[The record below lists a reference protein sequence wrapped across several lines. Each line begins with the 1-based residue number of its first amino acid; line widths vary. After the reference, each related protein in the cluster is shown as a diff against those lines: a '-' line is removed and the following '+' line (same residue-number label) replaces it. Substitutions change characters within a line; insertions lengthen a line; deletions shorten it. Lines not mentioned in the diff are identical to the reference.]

1 MTGNTIHNDNV
12 KSIYGTSS
20 DGLEIF
26 HDGGHSYIT
35 DTGTGSLFIQA
46 DASLNFKSNSQNE
59 NWITAT
65 SNGKV
70 DLWYNGSRKFETTN
84 TGVAVTGNAAL
95 STGFSI
101 PDNQYGKFGIGDDI
115 IIGHDSTNSIIRSS
129 TGDLFIDQAAVTK
142 SMIFRVSN
150 ANALDTTA
158 LTINREGDLTTGA
171 DVTIAGNL
179 TVNGTTTT
187 INTQTLAV
195 EDPLIELSKDNS
207 ANSVDIGFYG
217 KYNDGTARYLG
228 LFSDA
233 SDSNKFRL
241 FKGTTVQ
248 PTTTVNIAGS
258 GYVAADLQVA
268 GLEATT
274 ITTSGTVSVGN
285 TLYVT
290 EYIQHLGNTSNNIRF
305 TTDAIAISAN
315 ATFAGNVILGDSSQI
330 QLGTGNDAQIDH
342 TGSHLFI
349 DNSVGN
355 TYLRNTSTGSILLRN
370 STGGDIQF
378 DNEFAGNIL
387 FNTSNVTRLTIDS
400 SGNSTFAGDVSL
412 ANLKSIY
419 FGTSSALRIYTDS
432 AVAYLRGNDIRLTN
446 ALNQSIFRVNT
457 NVAELYYSDS
467 KRFETTA
474 GGTVNTG
481 TIDSTGT
488 ITVTGANGNV
498 GINTDSGKLLLG
510 ASYDLQIYHDGND
523 SYISDAGTG
532 LLFIRASS
540 ALRIQG
546 ANGESMIDANEN
558 GAVNL
563 YYDNSI
569 KFATTS
575 TGVSATGE
583 VKVYSGSNLGYFGVD
598 TGNSY
603 VYLGSN
609 TSGYS
614 LALQTSGTNA
624 LTIDSS
630 GNATFAGTIN
640 SGSITSTGGITT
652 TSGDGVNAPLGVFS
666 SASLNTN
673 VLRFIKTGSV
683 GYNWQFPA
691 TDSIRFGPD
700 TGTDK
705 KLSFTN
711 SGAGSFL
718 VGIGTDNPARNLT
731 IYESSG
737 NAVLQLANSTSGVG
751 ASDGFLVFTDGTNVG
766 LENKENGYLSLSTQA
781 IERMR
786 VSADGKVTI
795 GNTAA
800 VQPLT
805 VAGNVLFRTSTADG
819 FENRFQFIPG
829 GSGDAGNFYVYNASE
844 TATIRLNANGDS
856 YFNGGN
862 VGIGGS
868 STGAKL
874 EIIGGGYNSIRIGS
888 NQTANT
894 NKQSGISM
902 NNYEGN
908 GTSIFQTFQ
917 QNNDNSIYWGSGDA
931 GFRGVQNHYFMVNA
945 DSDAT
950 TNHITAMRITSGGL
964 LFVGD
969 TTTNYGYSAHHI
981 ANDASQG
988 YALILRNSN
997 TSTTNNSVLQLN
1009 QAETTS
1015 TTQGYLIIGRQG
1027 DPNSGTNRF
1036 FVYSNGDVKNQNN
1049 SYGAISDERL
1059 KENIVDATPKLDD
1072 LMKVKIRN
1080 YNFIGQEDK
1089 QIGVI
1094 AQEIENVF
1102 PNLVED
1108 TKDPENE
1115 ENTKSVKYS
1124 VLVPIMLKAIQELKA
1139 EVELLKQECKCK

>member
-1 MTGNTIHNDNV
+1 
-12 KSIYGTSS
+12 
-20 DGLEIF
+20 
-26 HDGGHSYIT
+26 
-35 DTGTGSLFIQA
+35 
-46 DASLNFKSNSQNE
+46 
-59 NWITAT
+59 
-65 SNGKV
+65 
-70 DLWYNGSRKFETTN
+70 
-84 TGVAVTGNAAL
+84 
-95 STGFSI
+95 
-101 PDNQYGKFGIGDDI
+101 
-115 IIGHDSTNSIIRSS
+115 
-129 TGDLFIDQAAVTK
+129 
-142 SMIFRVSN
+142 MIFRVSN

-575 TGVSATGE
+575 TGVSVTGE

-630 GNATFAGTIN
+630 QNSTFAGTIN

-737 NAVLQLANSTSGVG
+737 NAVLQLANNTSGVG
-751 ASDGFLVFTDGTNVG
+751 ASDGFLVFTDGVNVG

-844 TATIRLNANGDS
+844 TATIRLNSGGDS

-862 VGIGGS
+862 VGIGTATPAYQMTLCSNPNFHEAGLN
-868 STGAKL
+868 TVMTTAANQQL
-874 EIIGGGYNSIRIGS
+874 RIISDAHGGGGRTSDIAFL
-888 NQTANT
+888 TANT
-894 NKQSGISM
+894 
-902 NNYEGN
+902 
-908 GTSIFQTFQ
+908 
-917 QNNDNSIYWGSGDA
+917 
-931 GFRGVQNHYFMVNA
+931 
-945 DSDAT
+945 T
-950 TNHITAMRITSGGL
+950 TPVERMRITSGGDVL
-964 LFVGD
+964 ID
-969 TTTNYGYSAHHI
+969 TTTVLTTSSTYGNLTLDGSMTVGPNLGALTP
-981 ANDASQG
+981 DASINVKEFGGKQISFFYG
-988 YALILRNSN
+988 TTKVGGITSTSSATAYN
-997 TSTTNNSVLQLN
+997 TS
-1009 QAETTS
+1009 
-1015 TTQGYLIIGRQG
+1015 
-1027 DPNSGTNRF
+1027 
-1036 FVYSNGDVKNQNN
+1036 
-1049 SYGAISDERL
+1049 SDYRL
-1059 KENIVDATPKLDD
+1059 KEDLQDFAGLDMVSKIPVYDFKWKTDESRSYGVMAHELQEVLPQAVVGEKDAEEMQSVDYSKIVPL
-1072 LMKVKIRN
+1072 LVK
-1080 YNFIGQEDK
+1080 
-1089 QIGVI
+1089 
-1094 AQEIENVF
+1094 
-1102 PNLVED
+1102 
-1108 TKDPENE
+1108 
-1115 ENTKSVKYS
+1115 S
-1124 VLVPIMLKAIQELKA
+1124 IQELTAK
-1139 EVELLKQECKCK
+1139 VEKLESTLTKCKCNWKY